1 MAEYIL
7 TAVGS
12 FCKVLNATMTNM
24 TGNHRI
30 RGVSAVENVVGGAVK
45 GDLDWDFDNV
55 WTAVVSRVMGL
66 MKLLAVGMFVTME
79 EGYLQHCA
87 AAIIALMIH
96 REVAVITVSTRMW
109 YNLAQNKHYNK

>member
-1 MAEYIL
+1 MNRCGQSSD
-7 TAVGS
+7 GS
-12 FCKVLNATMTNM
+12 DET
-24 TGNHRI
+24 
-30 RGVSAVENVVGGAVK
+30 
-45 GDLDWDFDNV
+45 
-55 WTAVVSRVMGL
+55 
-66 MKLLAVGMFVTME
+66 VGMFVTME